1 MSALF
6 PGYCLTSQ
14 TLIFSLRY
22 CGKYL
27 IVELLK
33 KFTFQDR
40 FRGLKTAPED
50 SLTFFLAV
58 CICIVYHSYGGEDAS
73 SKFNKTYVL
82 LF

>member
-1 MSALF
+1 MPVVF
-6 PGYCLTSQ
+6 HGYCLASQ
-14 TLIFSLRY
+14 PFPSAIATNIQLLNFN
-22 CGKYL
+22 
-27 IVELLK
+27 LK

-73 SKFNKTYVL
+73 SKFNKT
-82 LF
+82 